1 MKKDEKKLIHKAID
15 GDLSKSETK
24 RFKMKIKQDGQARA
38 EYEELKKVV
47 EETTKIRMVVPKD
60 FTRRVLDKTRKD
72 LGSK

>member
-24 RFKMKIKQDGQARA
+24 RFQMKIKKDGQARA

-47 EETTKIRMVVPKD
+47 EETTKIRIVVPKD
-60 FTRRVLDKTRKD
+60 FTRRVLEKTRKPPQ
-72 LGSK
+72 GK